1 MDRIGALAE
10 RTLPWGIAL
19 TRSLPYS
26 VPEAVVCAV
35 GLSGMRRSTFFTALT
50 LGSVPVAVGFAA
62 LGATWSDRPALALG
76 ASYVLPIVLLPVT
89 LLAMRRFVSSSKR
102 PERDGGHPVAGTP

>member
-1 MDRIGALAE
+1 MDRIGALGE

-26 VPEAVVCAV
+26 VPEAVVCAA

-50 LGSVPVAVGFAA
+50 LGSVPVAVGF
-62 LGATWSDRPALALG
+62 ATWSDRPALALG